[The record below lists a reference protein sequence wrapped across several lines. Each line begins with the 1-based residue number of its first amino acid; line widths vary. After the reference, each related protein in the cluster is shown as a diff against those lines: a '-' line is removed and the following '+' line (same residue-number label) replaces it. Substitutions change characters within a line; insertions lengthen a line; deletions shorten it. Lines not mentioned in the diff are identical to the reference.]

1 MKIAYLIPRLQ
12 DTGLFK
18 IPAWLSEQFYAEHS
32 VKLFYFDET
41 PSTGSVPS
49 ITVPT
54 QKISFSSVAPE
65 LKEYDI
71 LHSHGLK
78 PDAYIALHRWWLPG
92 VKISTL
98 HGYHTEELSFTKN
111 PVYGWLW
118 GHLWDFCCNQCDAVV
133 CLTDT
138 MAQYYQSR
146 LPSTRITHIYNG
158 IDFSRLPRSS
168 PRSLPQRD
176 PTDHRIK
183 LVTVSSLNR
192 RKGVEQLVRLLTF
205 DPRYYL
211 TAIGGDTEA
220 IARLT
225 QLAQQLGV
233 ESQCEFLEF
242 TPYPWEQA
250 LKQNIFVF
258 PSYSEGHP
266 LSLLEAAYLGLPII
280 CSDIPTFREMFT
292 EEEVTFFPLDQIATL
307 HHCVSQW
314 ENYYDKIPKVQTKV
328 QTQFSL
334 TTMGDHYIQLYRQ
347 LVNKKFFKEFK

>member
-1 MKIAYLIPRLQ
+1 MKIAYLIPRLHN
-12 DTGLFK
+12 TGLCRV
-18 IPAWLSEQFYAEHS
+18 PAWLAESLAAIATVKIFY
-32 VKLFYFDET
+32 LDDT
-41 PSTGSVPS
+41 PVDWPSLAVSVPS
-49 ITVPT
+49 
-54 QKISFSSVAPE
+54 QKIPFSPFCEA
-65 LKEYDI
+65 LQDYDVI
-71 LHSHGLK
+71 HSHGLK
-78 PDAYIALHRWWLPG
+78 PDAYVALYRRRLPG

-233 ESQCEFLEF
+233 ESQCEFWEF
-242 TPYPWEQA
+242 TLYPWELA
-250 LKQNIFVF
+250 LKQDIFVF

-334 TTMGDHYIQLYRQ
+334 TTMGDRYLQLYHQ
-347 LVNKKFFKEFK
+347 LVNNQHISK